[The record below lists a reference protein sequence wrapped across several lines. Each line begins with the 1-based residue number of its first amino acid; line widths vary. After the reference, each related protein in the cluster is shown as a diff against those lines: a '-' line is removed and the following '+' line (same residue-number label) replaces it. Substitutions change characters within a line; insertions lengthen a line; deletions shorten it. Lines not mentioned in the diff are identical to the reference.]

1 MGQVTVTYGTTY
13 FQLWREYEFIKLR
26 TFLMGYFLHLRGIL
40 RYIWEKS
47 KQNTKMKSTAVWD
60 MFVWDKFFD
69 HFNNFIKHKN
79 ITTINI
85 CESENHNLYSSQ
97 K

>member
-1 MGQVTVTYGTTY
+1 MYGTIHRTYGTTY

-69 HFNNFIKHKN
+69 HFNNKTFR
-79 ITTINI
+79 
-85 CESENHNLYSSQ
+85 LQ
-97 K
+97 KM